1 MQRRAVAVFVALF
14 LAVAG
19 VAGALTATADSPQI
33 ALENPE
39 IDVSENDSIEVGSE
53 SYLVADISE
62 TEQEGG
68 GHGGG
73 GGGTVITGTLEREF
87 TAETSETWA
96 NGSTVTVE
104 DREWRVEIAGE
115 NVTEFTLVEVLDRQA
130 ILEADDA
137 AENETVTLDDGE
149 YVAET
154 DENGDRTLVPVD
166 EYFPAPEERSY
177 ATGETLQYDGQ
188 TVTVDDVT
196 AGGAVLVWETTQTET
211 IEVSQHSMVTL
222 GDTQYVAHFSDAST
236 LQMSSDIEAYEAQ
249 VTEIERFNQYNSG
262 LSRVFVL
269 SVLSSIMLTGL
280 AFIPSRY

>member
-19 VAGALTATADSPQI
+19 VTGALTATAETPEI

-39 IDVSENDSIEVGSE
+39 IDASQNDTIDVGGE
-53 SYLVADISE
+53 SYVVADISE
-62 TEQEGG
+62 SENDGG
-68 GHGGG
+68 Q
-73 GGGTVITGTLEREF
+73 TIISGTLEREF
-87 TAETSETWA
+87 TAQTSETWA
-96 NGSTVTVE
+96 NGSTVSVD
-104 DREWRVEIAGE
+104 DREWRVEIPGE
-115 NVTEFTLVEVLDRQA
+115 NATEFTLVEVLDRQA

-149 YVAET
+149 YVAVT
-154 DENGDRTLVPVD
+154 DESGERTLVPVD
-166 EYFPAPEERSY
+166 EYFPAPEERSH

-196 AGGAVLVWETTQTET
+196 AGGAVLVWETTETET
-211 IEVSQHSMVTL
+211 VEVAQESTVTL
-222 GDTQYVAHFSDAST
+222 GDTDYVAHFPDAST
-236 LQMSSDIEAYEAQ
+236 LRMSTDIEAYEAQ
-249 VTEIERFNQYNSG
+249 VSEIERFNQYSSG

-269 SVLSSIMLTGL
+269 SVLSSITIAGL

>member
-19 VAGALTATADSPQI
+19 VAGALTATAESPEI

-39 IDVSENDSIEVGSE
+39 IDASQDDSVEVGGE
-53 SYLVADISE
+53 TYVVADISE
-62 TEQEGG
+62 NENDAGQM
-68 GHGGG
+68 
-73 GGGTVITGTLEREF
+73 VISGTLEREF

-96 NGSTVTVE
+96 NESTVSVD
-104 DREWRVEIAGE
+104 DREWRVEIPGE
-115 NVTEFTLVEVLDRQA
+115 NATEFTLVEVLDRQA

-137 AENETVTLDDGE
+137 AENETVTLEDGE
-149 YVAET
+149 YVAVT

-177 ATGETLQYDGQ
+177 ATGETLEYDGQ
-188 TVTVDDVT
+188 TVTIDDVT
-196 AGGAVLVWETTQTET
+196 ADGAVLVWETTETET
-211 IEVSQHSMVTL
+211 VELAQESTVTI
-222 GDTQYVAHFSDAST
+222 GDTEYVAHFPDAST
-236 LQMSSDIEAYEAQ
+236 LRMSTDVEAYEAQ

-262 LSRVFVL
+262 LSRVLVL
-269 SVLSSIMLTGL
+269 SILSSIMLAGM

>member
-19 VAGALTATADSPQI
+19 VAGALTATAESPEI

-39 IDVSENDSIEVGSE
+39 IDASQDDSVEVGGE
-53 SYLVADISE
+53 TYVVADISE
-62 TEQEGG
+62 NENDAGQM
-68 GHGGG
+68 
-73 GGGTVITGTLEREF
+73 VISGTLEREF

-96 NGSTVTVE
+96 NESTVSVD
-104 DREWRVEIAGE
+104 DREWRVEIPGE
-115 NVTEFTLVEVLDRQA
+115 NATEFTLIEVLDRQA

-137 AENETVTLDDGE
+137 AENETVTLEDGE
-149 YVAET
+149 YVAVT

-177 ATGETLQYDGQ
+177 ATGETLEYDGQ
-188 TVTVDDVT
+188 TVTIDDVT
-196 AGGAVLVWETTQTET
+196 ADGAVLVWETTETET
-211 IEVSQHSMVTL
+211 VELAQESTVTI
-222 GDTQYVAHFSDAST
+222 GDTEYVAHFPDAST
-236 LQMSSDIEAYEAQ
+236 LRMSTDVEAYEAQ

-262 LSRVFVL
+262 LSRVLVL
-269 SVLSSIMLTGL
+269 SVLSSIMLAGM